1 MLPWLADLSAIAWPR
16 LPPYDRTRR
25 RWNRGYR
32 SVKVAVVLNVTSGK
46 AVSKQLEKGSRPLEK
61 DESVQKTMADVERRI
76 SSHH

>member
-1 MLPWLADLSAIAWPR
+1 
-16 LPPYDRTRR
+16 
-25 RWNRGYR
+25 
-32 SVKVAVVLNVTSGK
+32 VKVAVVLNVTSGK